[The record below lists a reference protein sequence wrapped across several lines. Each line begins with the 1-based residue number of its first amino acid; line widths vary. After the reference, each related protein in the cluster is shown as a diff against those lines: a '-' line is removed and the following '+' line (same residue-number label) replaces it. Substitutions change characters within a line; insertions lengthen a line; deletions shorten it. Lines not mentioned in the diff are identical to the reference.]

1 MLQSRRGFLIGAG
14 AVLTMAFVK
23 DARSFIHRNNQPLLS
38 SPSQVIETM
47 YWHEIPDEG
56 YQLTL
61 GPWSLAPP
69 PPTWRKF
76 FISEGIPHRT
86 ESEIE
91 RICSSHLI
99 EPGDF
104 DKPMGVRYWGCW
116 FDIEGG
122 PLARAYHLLQKLALG
137 PERGSERGPLLEFN
151 IGSHPG
157 DSIHYVNAKDMLS
170 LSLLQARLVDLG
182 TWRARPLGRRHA
194 ASSTISKCIPSPMWH
209 APQRCTLT
217 APLG

>member
-14 AVLTMAFVK
+14 SLLTAAFVA
-23 DARSFIHRNNQPLLS
+23 DARSFIHRNSQPLLT
-38 SPSQVIETM
+38 SPSQVVETM

-61 GPWSLAPP
+61 GPWSVAPP

-76 FISEGIPHRT
+76 FVSEGIPHRT
-86 ESEIE
+86 DSEIE
-91 RICSSHLI
+91 KICSSHFI

-104 DKPMGVRYWGCW
+104 DKPMSVRYWEDW
-116 FDIEGG
+116 FEIQGG
-122 PLARAYHLLQKLALG
+122 PLARAYHLLQKIDLG

-157 DSIHYVNAKDMLS
+157 DSTHFVNAKDMLS
-170 LSLLQARLVDLG
+170 LSLLQARLIDLG
-182 TWRARPLGRRHA
+182 MPIKVVEDT
-194 ASSTISKCIPSPMWH
+194 
-209 APQRCTLT
+209 
-217 APLG
+217 

>member
-14 AVLTMAFVK
+14 AVLTTAFVN

-38 SPSQVIETM
+38 SPSQVVKTM
-47 YWHEIPDEG
+47 YWREIPEEG

-61 GPWSLAPP
+61 GPWSIAPP

-76 FISEGIPHRT
+76 FVSEGIPHRT

-91 RICSSHLI
+91 KICSSHLI

-104 DKPMGVRYWGCW
+104 DKPMSARYWEDW
-116 FDIEGG
+116 FDIQGG
-122 PLARAYHLLQKLALG
+122 PLARAYHLLQKIDLG

-157 DSIHYVNAKDMLS
+157 DSTHYVNAKDRLS
-170 LSLLQARLVDLG
+170 LSLLQARLIDLSVPIKIVED
-182 TWRARPLGRRHA
+182 A
-194 ASSTISKCIPSPMWH
+194 
-209 APQRCTLT
+209 
-217 APLG
+217 

>member
-14 AVLTMAFVK
+14 AVLTTAFVK

-38 SPSQVIETM
+38 SPSQVVETM

-61 GPWSLAPP
+61 GPWSLAPH

-76 FISEGIPHRT
+76 FVSEGIPHQT
-86 ESEIE
+86 DSEIE
-91 RICSSHLI
+91 KICSSHFI

-104 DKPMGVRYWGCW
+104 DKPMSVRYWEDW
-116 FDIEGG
+116 FDTEGG
-122 PLARAYHLLQKLALG
+122 PLARAYHLLQKIDLG

-157 DSIHYVNAKDMLS
+157 DSTHYVNAKDMLS
-170 LSLLQARLVDLG
+170 LSLLQARLIDLDMPIKIVEG
-182 TWRARPLGRRHA
+182 T
-194 ASSTISKCIPSPMWH
+194 
-209 APQRCTLT
+209 
-217 APLG
+217 

>member
-14 AVLTMAFVK
+14 AVLTTAFVK

-38 SPSQVIETM
+38 SPSQVVETM

-76 FISEGIPHRT
+76 FVSERIAHRT
-86 ESEIE
+86 DSEIE
-91 RICSSHLI
+91 KICSSHLI

-104 DKPMGVRYWGCW
+104 DKPMSVRYWEDW

-122 PLARAYHLLQKLALG
+122 PVAGGTVGDRWLWRPAAPRSLFGHGQRATKANT
-137 PERGSERGPLLEFN
+137 S
-151 IGSHPG
+151 
-157 DSIHYVNAKDMLS
+157 A
-170 LSLLQARLVDLG
+170 
-182 TWRARPLGRRHA
+182 
-194 ASSTISKCIPSPMWH
+194 
-209 APQRCTLT
+209 
-217 APLG
+217 